1 MLIQMS
7 VSFVANNCIIATMPS
22 NRHIVATSRAHP
34 VARRAPINIRDVTEV
49 TVQVKLRRHAKPVV
63 LTELHRGAARNW
75 VASHLQQNDVEPELT
90 TTQAAT
96 LLGVS
101 RPHLIGMI
109 EDGILS
115 CHTVG
120 THRRLQ
126 RTDVLRLRAEW
137 EQRRPALAAMT
148 DAGHEIDT

>member
-1 MLIQMS
+1 M
-7 VSFVANNCIIATMPS
+7 ATMS
-22 NRHIVATSRAHP
+22 SHRRAVVSP
-34 VARRAPINIRDVTEV
+34 RARSVARRAPIKIRDVTEV
-49 TVQVKLRRHAKPVV
+49 TVQVKLRHHAKPVV
-63 LTELHRGAARNW
+63 LTELHRGAARDW
-75 VASHLQQNDVEPELT
+75 VASHLQQDDVEPELT

-126 RTDVLRLRAEW
+126 RADVLRLRAQW